1 MALRLASI
9 CLLFV
14 AVLVAGACRTRL
26 PVEPVVTAA
35 TPATPEAIDVPSTRP
50 ATDLSA
56 FLRDDGGAEQVSTD
70 PLGPFLA
77 EVRTDRLQDMVRRD
91 LITGQPRGPWT
102 FRVELGPVCV
112 PARHR

>member
-1 MALRLASI
+1 MRMRSAST
-9 CLLFV
+9 CLLFG

-35 TPATPEAIDVPSTRP
+35 TPQAIDVPGARP

-56 FLRDDGGAEQVSTD
+56 FLQRDAGGERVSTD

-77 EVRTDRLQDMVRRD
+77 EVQPDRLQDMVRRD

>member
-1 MALRLASI
+1 MPLRLAST

-14 AVLVAGACRTRL
+14 AVLLAGACRTRL
-26 PVEPVVTAA
+26 PVEPVVT
-35 TPATPEAIDVPSTRP
+35 TATPEAMDEPDAHAS
-50 ATDLSA
+50 TDLSA
-56 FLRDDGGAEQVSTD
+56 FLQGDGVGEQVSTD
-70 PLGPFLA
+70 PLRPFLA
-77 EVRTDRLQDMVRRD
+77 EVRPDRLQDMVRRD